1 MDFDYVIVGGGSAGC
16 VLAGRLS
23 EDPSVRVCL
32 VEAGAPDQSV
42 LIKAPLGVAI
52 IVPSS
57 LHNWAFATAPQ
68 AALNGRRGYQP
79 RGKALGGS
87 SSINAMVY
95 IRGDR
100 SDYDE
105 WAALGASGWGWK
117 DVLPYFLRAENN
129 ERGAGPS
136 PAGGPLHAVGGPL
149 NVADARSPNPFSRI
163 FVDAAVQAGIPAN
176 DDFNGP
182 AQEGAG
188 FYQVTQKDGERW
200 NAARAYLHPAMQRAN
215 LAVLTKS
222 NALRV
227 VFEGKRAAGVEIER
241 GGKTETLRAAR
252 EVLISA
258 GAFQS
263 PQLLMCSGI
272 GPAGHLREHGIGV
285 IYDLPEVGN
294 NLQDHL
300 DYIVN
305 RKIDSTNLLG
315 LSLGGG
321 VHLVREILRW
331 RRERR
336 GVVASNLAEA
346 GAFVKSEPGLA
357 RADLQLHFVI
367 GMVDDHG
374 RAKHFGHGV
383 SLHSCVLRPKSRGTV
398 RVSGP
403 DARQFPVIDPKFL
416 SAPEDMEGMKRGF
429 RLVRRI
435 LDAPAFAPFAA
446 KELYTADV
454 RTDAEIE
461 AAIRERADTIYHPV
475 GTCRMGSDERS
486 VLDPQLRVRGVE
498 ALRVVDCSVM
508 PTLIG
513 GNTNASAIMIG
524 EKAVDMIRG
533 AG

>member
-23 EDPSVRVCL
+23 EDPSVRICL

-136 PAGGPLHAVGGPL
+136 LAGGALHAVGGPL
-149 NVADARSPNPFSRI
+149 NVADARSPNPFSRV

-263 PQLLMCSGI
+263 P
-272 GPAGHLREHGIGV
+272 
-285 IYDLPEVGN
+285 Y
-294 NLQDHL
+294 
-300 DYIVN
+300 
-305 RKIDSTNLLG
+305 
-315 LSLGGG
+315 
-321 VHLVREILRW
+321 
-331 RRERR
+331 
-336 GVVASNLAEA
+336 
-346 GAFVKSEPGLA
+346 
-357 RADLQLHFVI
+357 
-367 GMVDDHG
+367 
-374 RAKHFGHGV
+374 
-383 SLHSCVLRPKSRGTV
+383 
-398 RVSGP
+398 
-403 DARQFPVIDPKFL
+403 
-416 SAPEDMEGMKRGF
+416 
-429 RLVRRI
+429 
-435 LDAPAFAPFAA
+435 
-446 KELYTADV
+446 
-454 RTDAEIE
+454 
-461 AAIRERADTIYHPV
+461 
-475 GTCRMGSDERS
+475 
-486 VLDPQLRVRGVE
+486 
-498 ALRVVDCSVM
+498 
-508 PTLIG
+508 
-513 GNTNASAIMIG
+513 
-524 EKAVDMIRG
+524 
-533 AG
+533 